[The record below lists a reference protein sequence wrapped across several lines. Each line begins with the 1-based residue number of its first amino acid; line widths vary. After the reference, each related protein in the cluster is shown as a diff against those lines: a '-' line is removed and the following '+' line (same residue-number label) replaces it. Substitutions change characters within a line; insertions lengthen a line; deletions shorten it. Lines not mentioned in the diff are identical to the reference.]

1 MAVAHEVAR
10 LCTIRLRHGENLMLN
25 LLARHGFIAILVA
38 VLIEEVGIP
47 MPIPTDILIV
57 LAGIESAGRFP
68 RLVFWFFALS
78 GASATGATGL
88 YFITRWGG
96 RPLVE
101 RFGRYVH
108 LGPEQLARG
117 EDLLRRRGWF
127 GIAVGRAIP
136 GLRYATVIV
145 CGVLKVPYLRFLTAH
160 IAGSSLY
167 IITFLA
173 LGTTFGPAIMNNIHV
188 PSRSLNLLWLL
199 LLAVGLPLLIMWLS
213 WRAHP
218 QVPLNP
224 STQRLFWSNFIASFL
239 GATVLAASWSAAAT
253 YADLVGPPRPV
264 NAIATLA
271 GWLLGRGLGAA
282 PAYILIYAGLLLL
295 CFAMSAAYYQFLVPR
310 LAPRIASLP
319 MQVAELGL
327 LTSCLVLVFIIFSIT
342 VVRYG
347 PLLRWWNTGGLWL
360 VGAIGLG
367 ILGYAFTTAYGRT
380 LGLAVLPSLYRVHM
394 GQTTRR
400 ALEAEIAHHR
410 HEHAIGDDAEPASHS
425 LPSPTAVGEAT
436 RTQSH
441 PRPYL
446 NGRTPRAHDAPND
459 APDRSITQQRS

>member
-1 MAVAHEVAR
+1 
-10 LCTIRLRHGENLMLN
+10 MLN

-47 MPIPTDILIV
+47 MPLPTDILIV
-57 LAGIESAGRFP
+57 LAGVESAGHFP
-68 RLVFWFFALS
+68 RLVFWFCTLS
-78 GASATGATGL
+78 CASATGATGL

-117 EDLLRRRGWF
+117 ERLLQRRGWF

-145 CGVLKVPYLRFLTAH
+145 CGLLRVPYFRFLTAH
-160 IAGSSLY
+160 VVGSSLY
-167 IITFLA
+167 IATFLA
-173 LGTTFGPAIMNNIHV
+173 LGATFGPAIISNIHV
-188 PSRSLNLLWLL
+188 PSRTINLLWLL
-199 LLAVGLPLLIMWLS
+199 MLAIGLPLLIMWLS

-218 QVPLNP
+218 QVPAHP
-224 STQRLFWSNFIASFL
+224 STQRLFWSNFVASFL

-253 YADLVGPPRPV
+253 YADLVGTPRPV
-264 NAIATLA
+264 NAIATLVR
-271 GWLLGRGLGAA
+271 WLLGRGLGEA

-295 CFAMSAAYYQFLVPR
+295 CFAVSAAYYQFLVPH
-310 LAPRIASLP
+310 LSPRIGSLP

-327 LTSCLVLVFIIFSIT
+327 MTSCLVSIFFILTLS

-347 PLLRWWNTGGLWL
+347 PLLRWWNTGGPWL
-360 VGAIGLG
+360 FGAIILG

-380 LGLAVLPSLYRVHM
+380 LGLAVLPSFYRVQM

-400 ALEAEIAHHR
+400 ALQAEIAHHR
-410 HEHAIGDDAEPASHS
+410 YERNHTAAAEPNHSQPASLVAHVEQ
-425 LPSPTAVGEAT
+425 PTITGQINDANKNGSAT
-436 RTQSH
+436 STPDSSATQSNN
-441 PRPYL
+441 PVTKQMP
-446 NGRTPRAHDAPND
+446 
-459 APDRSITQQRS
+459 